1 MEYTITELA
10 SHEDLQKTIN
20 KLAFEISNDVISKK
34 STTPPV
40 FICILNGSIH
50 FFSDLVRAIYM
61 DAEIDFMRLKSYEGQ
76 DNSAGVKLTKDIEL
90 DVTDRHVY
98 LVDDIIDTGA
108 TTNYA
113 IDLIKSRNA
122 ASVSTVTLFHR
133 NGGPSSTFNGIV
145 IDDEWIYGYGLD
157 DNGLFRNIN
166 RVVYKNFKKD

>member
-1 MEYTITELA
+1 
-10 SHEDLQKTIN
+10 
-20 KLAFEISNDVISKK
+20 
-34 STTPPV
+34 
-40 FICILNGSIH
+40 
-50 FFSDLVRAIYM
+50 M
-61 DAEIDFMRLKSYEGQ
+61 DAEIDFMRLKSYDGQ
-76 DNSAGVKLTKDIEL
+76 DNSAGVKLLKDIEL

-122 ASVSTVTLFHR
+122 VSVSTVTLFKR
-133 NGGPSSTFNGIV
+133 LWGPTSNFNGIE
-145 IDDEWIYGYGLD
+145 IDDQWIYGYGLD